1 MSRRVG
7 NIAFMVF
14 MAVVAM
20 IFIGITTYT
29 RGYVAIGGEYVLGD
43 DPNKWGRKEK
53 TVWVRMN

>member
-29 RGYVAIGGEYVLGD
+29 RGYVAIGGEYVLAVVLVVIGAV
-43 DPNKWGRKEK
+43 KGTE
-53 TVWVRMN
+53 VE

>member
-29 RGYVAIGGEYVLGD
+29 RGYVAIGGEYVLGLVLVVIGAV
-43 DPNKWGRKEK
+43 KGTE
-53 TVWVRMN
+53 VE